1 MNSLTKYL
9 STDRLH
15 CIVRRAAMPLI
26 LAVLLVALCPC
37 ASAIPAKPVPERLVN
52 DFAGIFTAE
61 EALSLERALTAFDD
75 STSNQITVVTV
86 NDLEGYAPAEYG
98 TEIGERWGVGSG
110 KFDNGIVVLVK
121 PKTGDSRGQVNISV
135 GYGLEGAI
143 PDSYCKRIIETEMI
157 PRFRENDYFG
167 GTAAACS
174 VLMKLASGEISE
186 PREADSGG
194 GPVILFLAL
203 AFIGFCIFIVI
214 VASGGK
220 GGNGGSGGGGYM
232 DGDDF
237 ARGLIIG
244 SILNGGRHS
253 SGWGSS
259 GGGFGGGFGGGS
271 FGGFGG
277 GSFGG
282 GGASGSW

>member
-1 MNSLTKYL
+1 MNNLTKYL

-15 CIVRRAAMPLI
+15 CIVRRAAMPLM

-61 EALSLERALTAFDD
+61 QVLSLERALTAFDD

-186 PREADSGG
+186 PREAEDGG
-194 GPVILFLAL
+194 GTLFMILTALGFVVIIFL
-203 AFIGFCIFIVI
+203 
-214 VASGGK
+214 VASAGGK
-220 GGNGGSGGGGYM
+220 GGNGGSGGGSYM

>member
-61 EALSLERALTAFDD
+61 QALSLERALTAFDD

-186 PREADSGG
+186 PREAEDGG
-194 GPVILFLAL
+194 GTLFMILTALGFVVIIFL
-203 AFIGFCIFIVI
+203 
-214 VASGGK
+214 VASAGGK
-220 GGNGGSGGGGYM
+220 GGNGGSGGGSYM

>member
-1 MNSLTKYL
+1 MNNLTKYL

-15 CIVRRAAMPLI
+15 CIVRRAAMPLM

-61 EALSLERALTAFDD
+61 QVLSLERALTAFDD

-186 PREADSGG
+186 PREAEDGG
-194 GPVILFLAL
+194 GTLFMILTALGFVVIIFL
-203 AFIGFCIFIVI
+203 
-214 VASGGK
+214 VASAGGK

>member
-1 MNSLTKYL
+1 MNNLTKYL

-15 CIVRRAAMPLI
+15 CIVRRAAMPLM

-61 EALSLERALTAFDD
+61 QALSLERALTAFDD

-186 PREADSGG
+186 PREAEDGG
-194 GPVILFLAL
+194 GTLFMILTALGFVVIIFL
-203 AFIGFCIFIVI
+203 
-214 VASGGK
+214 VASAGGK
-220 GGNGGSGGGGYM
+220 GGNGGSGGGSYM

>member
-1 MNSLTKYL
+1 MNNLTKYL

-15 CIVRRAAMPLI
+15 CIVRRAAMPLM

-61 EALSLERALTAFDD
+61 EALSLERELTAFDD

-157 PRFRENDYFG
+157 PRFRGNDYFG

-186 PREADSGG
+186 PREAEDGG
-194 GPVILFLAL
+194 GTLFMILTALGFVVIIFL
-203 AFIGFCIFIVI
+203 
-214 VASGGK
+214 VASAGGK

>member
-1 MNSLTKYL
+1 MNNLTKYL

-15 CIVRRAAMPLI
+15 CIVRRAAMPLM

-61 EALSLERALTAFDD
+61 QVLSLERALTAFDD

-98 TEIGERWGVGSG
+98 TKIGERWGVGSG

-186 PREADSGG
+186 PREAEDGG
-194 GPVILFLAL
+194 GTLFMILTALGFVVIIFL
-203 AFIGFCIFIVI
+203 
-214 VASGGK
+214 VASAGGK

>member
-1 MNSLTKYL
+1 MNNLTKYL

-15 CIVRRAAMPLI
+15 CIVRRAAMPLM

-37 ASAIPAKPVPERLVN
+37 ASAIPTKPVPERLVN

-61 EALSLERALTAFDD
+61 QVLSLERALTAFDD

-186 PREADSGG
+186 PREAEDGG
-194 GPVILFLAL
+194 GTLFMILTALGFVVIIFL
-203 AFIGFCIFIVI
+203 
-214 VASGGK
+214 VASAGGK